1 MERRVTSAD
10 VAQAAGVSRATVSY
24 VLNGRAGQ
32 SISAATRDRVLAAAR
47 KLGYTPSTAAR
58 TLRRGRSDVVLMLL
72 PPEPLGQALAMV
84 LDAASEQVERR
95 GQRLLAHRLPP
106 HGGAAALVRSLA
118 PAALIITTPLDP
130 AELAE
135 LRASGTPVATL
146 QEQLADPLA
155 PDLGI
160 GALQVEHLA
169 GAGHTHLGLALPAA
183 AGYEWR
189 ARLRQAAVED
199 ACARLGLPAPSVAH
213 LELDAA
219 QAADAVAQW
228 RQGPEPVTAVC
239 AFDDEYAFAL
249 LSGLAAHGLR
259 APQDVAVIGAED
271 IPLAALA
278 VPPLTTVRVDARQ
291 LGERFAQ
298 LAVAPLS
305 VEREN
310 EGTPDDRAG
319 SGAGAD
325 GEARLPPVELV
336 RRASA

>member
-24 VLNGRAGQ
+24 VLNGRSGQ

-47 KLGYTPSTAAR
+47 TLGYTPSTAAR

-84 LDAASEQVERR
+84 LDAASEEVERR

-106 HGGAAALVRSLA
+106 QGGAAALVRSLA
-118 PAALIITTPLDP
+118 PAALILTTPLDP

-135 LRASGTPVATL
+135 LRAFGTPVASL
-146 QEQLADPLA
+146 QDELEDPLS

-160 GALQVEHLA
+160 GAEQVAHLA
-169 GAGHTHLGLALPAA
+169 GAGHVRLGLALPAA

-189 ARLRQAAVED
+189 AKVRQSAVED
-199 ACARLGLPAPSVAH
+199 ACARLGLPAPAVIRM
-213 LELDAA
+213 ELDSV
-219 QAADAVAQW
+219 QAAAAVAQW
-228 RQGPEPVTAVC
+228 RQGTEPVTAVC

-249 LSGLAAHGLR
+249 LSGLAARGLA
-259 APQDVAVIGAED
+259 APDDLAVIGAED

-278 VPPLTTVRVDARQ
+278 VPPLTTVRVDARR
-291 LGERFAQ
+291 LGRRFAQ
-298 LAVAPLS
+298 LAAPAAA
-305 VEREN
+305 E
-310 EGTPDDRAG
+310 A
-319 SGAGAD
+319 AGAPD
-325 GEARLPPVELV
+325 GPDAVGPGEARLPPVTLV